1 MVKNYIF
8 FIFFLFF
15 LGNSYAQTIVK
26 PESRITNTES
36 IKSNEDLLLTQNIKL
51 YPNPVANNL
60 TIDSEIRLIK
70 VEIFT
75 LLGQRVK
82 IVNNNFR
89 SINLEYLS
97 KGIYM
102 IKIHS
107 EKGITV
113 RKLIKK

>member
-1 MVKNYIF
+1 MAKNYIL
-8 FIFFLFF
+8 FIFSFFF
-15 LGNSYAQTIVK
+15 LTISYAQTIVK
-26 PESRITNTES
+26 SDYNIENLES
-36 IKSNEDLLLTQNIKL
+36 IQSNEDLLLTQSIKL
-51 YPNPVANNL
+51 YPNPVANKL
-60 TIDSEIRLIK
+60 TINSEIRIIK

-82 IVNNNFR
+82 IVNKNFR
-89 SINLEYLS
+89 LINLEYLS

-102 IKIHS
+102 IKIFS